1 LSFKITKKHEFYEK
15 RTPMKTTLELDE
27 QLLNE
32 AQTLTQAESKQEV
45 VNLALKTLV
54 QSLRRRRMLNLR
66 GKVQGEGNLDEMR
79 AA

>member
-1 LSFKITKKHEFYEK
+1 
-15 RTPMKTTLELDE
+15 MKTTLELDE

-32 AQTLTQAESKQEV
+32 AQALTQAESKQEL

-54 QSLRRRRMLNLR
+54 QTLRRRRMLNLR
-66 GKVQGEGNLDEMR
+66 GKVQWEGNLDEMR

>member
-1 LSFKITKKHEFYEK
+1 
-15 RTPMKTTLELDE
+15 MKTTLELDE

-32 AQTLTQAESKQEV
+32 AQALTQAESKQEV
-45 VNLALKTLV
+45 VNLALQMLV

-66 GKVQGEGNLDEMR
+66 GKVQWDGNLDEMR